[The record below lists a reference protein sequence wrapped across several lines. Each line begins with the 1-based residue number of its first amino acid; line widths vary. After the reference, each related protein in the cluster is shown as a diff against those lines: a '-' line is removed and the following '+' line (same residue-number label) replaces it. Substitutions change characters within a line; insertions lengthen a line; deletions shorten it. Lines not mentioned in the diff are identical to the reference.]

1 MWSAQPTLPESLDSF
16 LPGQRLRH
24 LPRAPGC
31 LTLTWSVPH
40 VEVKLPHHC
49 LGSMGLTSTPPFT
62 REEAAQSIS
71 SPGLR
76 GKPSGPCS
84 CKYQC
89 DTGRTSLSAA
99 PTDMH
104 LHRGWT
110 QGRDAGRAPPV
121 YLRLLGRHSH
131 VSLEKWVLLFPLL
144 WSGIWRLREAKPPDQ
159 PALGAVFFLAGS
171 SGPKKNVSERPS
183 SGCLGGS
190 AS

>member
-1 MWSAQPTLPESLDSF
+1 MWSAQPALPESLDSF

-31 LTLTWSVPH
+31 LTLRWSVPH

-62 REEAAQSIS
+62 REEAAQSIR

-121 YLRLLGRHSH
+121 YRGFSAVTLMSVWRSGCYCSH
-131 VSLEKWVLLFPLL
+131 FC
-144 WSGIWRLREAKPPDQ
+144 GQGYGD
-159 PALGAVFFLAGS
+159 
-171 SGPKKNVSERPS
+171 SERLS
-183 SGCLGGS
+183 HLISQL
-190 AS
+190 